1 MKWLLGFPVL
11 GDRPNMRLTSG
22 HSFAAYEE
30 LRGWI
35 CFSMS

>member
-1 MKWLLGFPVL
+1 MKWLLGLPVL

-22 HSFAAYEE
+22 HSRAAYEE
-30 LRGWI
+30 FRGYI